1 VTLPLGRLILPALR
15 WSDQTR
21 YGHEEPVV
29 AAALEA
35 GAGGFIVFGGPADE
49 VRSLTASLVERAGRP
64 LLIGADLERGAGQQF
79 AGLAEIPP
87 PRALA
92 SLRDLPAIRA
102 AGAITAREARSVGVN
117 WVFAPVADLDLLPT
131 NPIVQT
137 RSFGSD
143 PADVARCVRAWI
155 DGCQSAGAAACVK
168 HYPGHGRTSTDSHAE
183 LPVVDEPAATLRSTD
198 GAPFDAAIAEGVAG
212 VMTAHVAYPALDA
225 SRRPAT
231 LSRPI
236 LEDLR
241 ARGFDGAIVS
251 DALIME
257 GAFVGRSEA
266 AAYVEAMAAGVDLLL
281 YPKDVRGAVAALSEG
296 VAAGTLG
303 RERIADATR
312 RYEVLLELAC
322 RPAPAV
328 NGLPATTSLAD
339 RLVTAGLRRGTA
351 PELRAPLEL
360 LVVDDDVGGP
370 YPASPSDWV
379 ALGLAESG
387 VQLGP
392 GGSRVVLAFAEP
404 RAWKGRGGF
413 GARSLEQLRATAP
426 DADLVVLFAHPRLAA
441 DIPHGPRLLLAWH
454 RQHLMQDAVARWLAA
469 ATLRH

>member
-1 VTLPLGRLILPALR
+1 VTPFGRLVLPALR
-15 WSDQTR
+15 WSDQTQ
-21 YGHEEPVV
+21 YAHEEPVI

-35 GAGGFIVFGGPADE
+35 GAGGFIVFGGPATE
-49 VRSLTASLVERAGRP
+49 VRSLTASLVERAGRA

-102 AGAITAREARSVGVN
+102 AGAITARDARSVGIN
-117 WVFAPVADLDLLPT
+117 WVFAPVADLDLLPD

-143 PADVARCVRAWI
+143 PTEVARCVRAWI
-155 DGCQSAGAAACVK
+155 AGCQGAGAPACVK

-183 LPVVDEPAATLRSTD
+183 LPVVEETAATLRSTD
-198 GAPFDAAIAEGVAG
+198 GAPFDAAIDEGVAG
-212 VMTAHVAYPALDA
+212 VMTAHVAYPALDE

-231 LSRPI
+231 VSRPI
-236 LEDLR
+236 LEGLR
-241 ARGFDGAIVS
+241 AAGFAGAVVS

-257 GAFVGRSEA
+257 GAFAGRSEA
-266 AAYVEAMAAGVDLLL
+266 AAYVEAVRAGVDLLL
-281 YPKDVRGAVAALSEG
+281 YPKDVVSAVEALERARSD
-296 VAAGTLG
+296 GTLTAA
-303 RERIADATR
+303 RIAEAVR
-312 RYEVLLELAC
+312 RYDALLERASQ
-322 RPAPAV
+322 PAPPP
-328 NGLPATTSLAD
+328 GELPDTTALAD
-339 RLVTAGLRRGTA
+339 RLVAAGLRRGA
-351 PELRAPLEL
+351 PPVLRAPLEL

-387 VQLGP
+387 IRLGP

-413 GARSLEQLRATAP
+413 GAQSLETLAAAAP
-426 DADLVVLFAHPRLAA
+426 SADLVVLFAHPRHAA
-441 DIPHGPRLLLAWH
+441 DVPHGPRLLLAWH
-454 RQHLMQDAVARWLAA
+454 RQRLMQEAVARWLAA
-469 ATLRH
+469 AVSR